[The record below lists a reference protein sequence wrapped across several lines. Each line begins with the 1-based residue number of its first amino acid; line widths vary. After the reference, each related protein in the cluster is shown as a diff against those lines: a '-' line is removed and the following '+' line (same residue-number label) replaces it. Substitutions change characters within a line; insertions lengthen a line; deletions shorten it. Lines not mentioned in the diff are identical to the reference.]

1 MEGNS
6 WPTHRGPAF
15 RGCVF
20 FTSCARD
27 LPSTGYTASEQLPP
41 PCRQFSPESWSMIN
55 SRTCPVPVSSP
66 FLLPSVVSGAVCR
79 LGRDGELLGCEGF
92 AFFSLVFRLTE
103 QCAVIACGG
112 EVEKTGGRGGV
123 VNMTCHHF
131 VSFAFTMWI
140 RFVSLFVVSTCISCA
155 GLKLV
160 YFILTSCYVLPLHSY
175 TPAFSSPGPLL
186 SSCLFSLAEIPYLC
200 ACLTFMRYLSNCCIV
215 RASISLRL
223 LFSNFRTSL

>member
-92 AFFSLVFRLTE
+92 AFFFSRLPFDRAVCCHSLW
-103 QCAVIACGG
+103 
-112 EVEKTGGRGGV
+112 RGGGKNGGKGGGV
-123 VNMTCHHF
+123 CEYDVSSFCQLCIHH
-131 VSFAFTMWI
+131 VDSI
-140 RFVSLFVVSTCISCA
+140 
-155 GLKLV
+155 
-160 YFILTSCYVLPLHSY
+160 
-175 TPAFSSPGPLL
+175 
-186 SSCLFSLAEIPYLC
+186 
-200 ACLTFMRYLSNCCIV
+200 CIV
-215 RASISLRL
+215 VRCFYMYIVRRFETRL
-223 LFSNFRTSL
+223 FHSDVLLCSPTS